1 MKGKYEH
8 KYTPRFNKL
17 LKKLYPSLKSE
28 AVKAINDFKDETN
41 HQSLKLHKLTG
52 ALDGHYSFS
61 INYKYR
67 IIIKFVATDVV
78 FLDIGDHDI
87 YK

>member
-17 LKKLYPSLKSE
+17 LKKLHSNLRSE
-28 AVKAINDFKDETN
+28 AVKAIHDFKDESN
-41 HQSLKLHKLTG
+41 HKSLKLHKLSG
-52 ALDGHYSFS
+52 ALEGHYSFS
-61 INYKYR
+61 VNYRYR
-67 IIIKFVATDVV
+67 IIIKFVGTDVV
-78 FLDIGDHDI
+78 FLDIGDHDM